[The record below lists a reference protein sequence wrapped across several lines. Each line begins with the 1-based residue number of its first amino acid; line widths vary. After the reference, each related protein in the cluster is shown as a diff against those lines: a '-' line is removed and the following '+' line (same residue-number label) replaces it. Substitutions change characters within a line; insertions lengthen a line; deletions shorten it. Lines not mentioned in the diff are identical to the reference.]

1 MGRNEKKICGH
12 RDDFSERVSGLCDY
26 LDLGHEPKSD
36 FKHARPSGQECNG
49 ASYCGERELE
59 C

>member
-1 MGRNEKKICGH
+1 MKKKICGH

-36 FKHARPSGQECNG
+36 FKHGRPSGQECNG